1 MKQKYL
7 EKLGVILFI
16 ISALGINTLFSPSI
30 VHAAGGLQVTYDAN
44 GLATLTYNGVK
55 LEDTTE
61 YPADIFHI
69 WHTQYADANDLNQTG
84 NWGEIYTSRVMNIAT
99 KTMTYQY
106 PWGSVVTKFDDT
118 SVANQLNISVTVTNS
133 ANSNL
138 TVDGINMYPL
148 TLHFPIMPVNF
159 GSPAY
164 SQLQYNTTGPS
175 VTLANYGSGEV
186 AMVNTDPVK
195 PLYTGFDA
203 DQGNTAGNYGILIG
217 STPNDNQASFIPK
230 FNRPVSPGA
239 TDTYAVQLRFANSGT
254 PDTTVASDIYSGYAS
269 AWPMQLN
276 WTDHR
281 PIGTA
286 FLATSPN
293 GSNINQSGGY
303 PTNPRRYAIN
313 NSNPAS
319 IDVTTPAGI
328 ALFQQQVLAFANQT
342 VSISKSMN
350 ALGVIT
356 WDIEGEEYPQPT
368 SYVCSPD
375 QIATLSPEMET
386 IVNVPG
392 SPYNG
397 MKLDDAYFKTISDA
411 GLRVGLCVRPQQYVL
426 NSNGTAQQNTLPD
439 NQTAQEMI
447 MKMQYAQKRWGATL
461 FYVDSNVD
469 INGGTL
475 DPSIFQ
481 QVAAAMPNCLIMP
494 EHQTPKYFAYTAP
507 YTQLTN
513 SGSIT
518 PPEVKATYPN
528 AFSDI
533 YVADGSITQNMTQL
547 TNAVK
552 AGDNLLF
559 RSWFTDPQNQLVQ
572 QVYQAAGVYT
582 PPTTPTPA
590 PVTPTPTPPSAPI
603 IQNPVGSFDGIKSDG
618 TMFGWT
624 QDPTSPNIPN
634 QVQFYFDGPTG
645 TSTNYIMQTASDYR
659 SDVGYHGFNVAFPTL
674 LQDGKPHTV
683 YAYGLS
689 ITDTTGAHKTLL
701 SNSPLTV
708 TMSVP
713 VPVTPPTTPTPAPV
727 TPTPAPVIPTPV
739 TPAPV
744 IPTPISPTPVTP
756 TPTPVAAK
764 QVIVTAPADASTV
777 SGVITFSATT
787 NVNMD
792 ASGVIFYID
801 GQQVGNNQHGS
812 PASVQLDTTKYANGG
827 HILQV
832 TSRDTRNTNWRSN
845 PLSITVN
852 NSGTAPVTPP
862 TTPTPVP
869 VTPIP
874 VVPMPTPVIPTPVPT
889 PVTPTPA
896 PVILTPVPAPS
907 TAMISVTAPTAGA
920 TISGMATLNAIT
932 SLNLDSSG
940 VIFYIDGQQVGNNQH
955 GSPAS
960 VTFDSTKYTNGT
972 HIITASARN
981 ISDASYMAAPVQVII
996 QNGITQPVTTPVP
1009 VTPTPVVPVP
1019 TPTPVPVTPT
1029 PITPTPVPTPVP
1041 SNTLAITGPADG
1053 HVVSGTIS
1061 FTASMPFPV
1070 DSSGVVFYID
1080 GQQIGPHQ
1088 TGGPYG
1094 VQIDTTQ
1101 YANGAHVLSVV
1112 ARDTNN
1118 NNYRPNPITITVQ
1131 N

>member
-1 MKQKYL
+1 MKQKH
-7 EKLGVILFI
+7 FRR
-16 ISALGINTLFSPSI
+16 LGIILLIAAALTLNTFFGPFK
-30 VHAAGGLQVTYDAN
+30 VHAASGLQVTYDAN

-69 WHTQYADANDLNQTG
+69 WHTQYADANDLNPTG
-84 NWGEIYTSRVMNIAT
+84 NWGEIYTSRTMNIAT

-118 SVANQLNISVTVTNS
+118 SVANQLNISVTVSNLV
-133 ANSNL
+133 NSNM

-148 TLHFPIMPVNF
+148 TMHFPILPVNF
-159 GSPAY
+159 GNPAY

-175 VTLANYGSGEV
+175 VTVADYGSGEV

-203 DQGNTAGNYGILIG
+203 DQGNTAGNYGVLIG
-217 STPNDNQASFIPK
+217 STPNDNQASFLPK
-230 FNRPVSPGA
+230 FNRPVMPGG
-239 TDTYAVQLRFANSGT
+239 TDTYSVQLRFANSGT

-269 AWPMQLN
+269 AWPMQLH

-286 FLATSPN
+286 FLASSPN
-293 GSNINQSGGY
+293 GSNINQPGGY
-303 PTNPRRYAIN
+303 PTNPRRYSIN
-313 NSNPAS
+313 NPNPAS

-328 ALFQQQVLAFANQT
+328 ASFQQQVLAFANQT

-411 GLRVGLCVRPQQYVL
+411 GLRVGLCIRPQQYVV
-426 NSNGTAQQNTLPD
+426 NSNGTAQQNTLSD

-475 DPSIFQ
+475 DPAIFQ
-481 QVAAAMPNCLIMP
+481 QTAAAMPNCLIMP

-559 RSWFTDPQNQLVQ
+559 RSWFIDPQNKLVQ

-582 PPTTPTPA
+582 PTPTPPPAPTPA
-590 PVTPTPTPPSAPI
+590 PVTPTPVTPTPVTPTPTPV
-603 IQNPVGSFDGIKSDG
+603 IQNPIGSFDGIKPDG

-624 QDPTSPNIPN
+624 QDPTSPNMPN

-645 TSTNYIMQTASDYR
+645 TSTNYILQTASDYR
-659 SDVGYHGFNVAFPTL
+659 SDVGYHGFNVAFPTS
-674 LQDGKPHTV
+674 LQDGKAHTV

-701 SNSPLTV
+701 PNSPLTF

-713 VPVTPPTTPTPAPV
+713 VPVTPTPLSPAPI
-727 TPTPAPVIPTPV
+727 T
-739 TPAPV
+739 
-744 IPTPISPTPVTP
+744 PTPVTP
-756 TPTPVAAK
+756 TPVTPIPVSPTPTPIVPT
-764 QVIVTAPADASTV
+764 QVMVTSPKDASTV

-792 ASGVIFYID
+792 ASGVVFYID

-832 TSRDTRNTNWRSN
+832 TSRDTGNTNWRSN
-845 PLSITVN
+845 PLSITIN
-852 NSGTAPVTPP
+852 NSETAPTVPP

-869 VTPIP
+869 VTP
-874 VVPMPTPVIPTPVPT
+874 TPT
-889 PVTPTPA
+889 PVTPTPIT
-896 PVILTPVPAPS
+896 PTPVLPTPITPTPVTPPLVPMPVS
-907 TAMISVTAPTAGA
+907 SSAMISLTAPTAGA
-920 TISGMATLNAIT
+920 TISGMATISAVTN
-932 SLNLDSSG
+932 LNLDASG
-940 VIFYIDGQQVGNNQH
+940 VVFYIDGQQLGNNQH

-960 VTFDSTKYTNGT
+960 VVFDSSQYANGSHT
-972 HIITASARN
+972 ITASARN
-981 ISDASYMAAPVQVII
+981 TNNSSYMSAPVQILI
-996 QNGITQPVTTPVP
+996 QNGTTQPTPMPVPASVAPTPTPTPVTPVP
-1009 VTPTPVVPVP
+1009 VTPAP
-1019 TPTPVPVTPT
+1019 T
-1029 PITPTPVPTPVP
+1029 TPVPT
-1041 SNTLAITGPADG
+1041 NTLTITSPTDG
-1053 HVVSGTIS
+1053 RVVSGTIS

-1070 DSSGVVFYID
+1070 DASGVVFYID
-1080 GQQIGPHQ
+1080 GQEIGPHQ
-1088 TGGPYG
+1088 TSGPYG
-1094 VQIDTTQ
+1094 VQIDTTK

-1118 NNYRPNPITITVQ
+1118 DNYRPNPITITVQ